1 MYTLGLDIGS
11 SAVKVSALEVETG
24 RYAGSASCPDHEMTI
39 SAPHSGW
46 AEQPPQEWWK
56 NAVLAIRQVMKEND
70 IRPSAVA
77 AIGIAYQMH
86 GLVTVDRNLQPLRP
100 AIIWCDS
107 RAVECGK
114 ELFARAGEKRCM
126 EHLLNSPGNFTLSK
140 LYWFKKNEEALFG
153 RTWKIMLPG
162 DYIALR
168 MTGEVC
174 TTVSG
179 LSEGVLWDFRENTL
193 AGFLLDTAGIS
204 PELVPATVPTFGM
217 QGRIT
222 AQAAGELGLPAG
234 IPVTY
239 RAGDQ
244 PNNAFS
250 LSVTKPGETAAT
262 AGTSGVV
269 YGVTDRLQSDPL
281 SRVNTFVHV
290 NHSAERPK
298 LGILMCIN
306 GTGISNS
313 WLRRMTG
320 FKDYR
325 QMDHMAAGIPAGC
338 DGLTFLPFG
347 NGSERML
354 ENRTPGAAF
363 MHLDF
368 NHHSQAHL
376 CRAVQEGIAFA
387 FRYGMKIMEASG
399 MVTKLVRAGHANMFL
414 SSVFC
419 STLAS
424 IMDVTLELYDTDG
437 ALGAAR
443 GAALGAGLYHDETEA
458 LAMLKCIKTFRP
470 DRGQQD
476 ALTDAY
482 RRWELALDRHTN
494 PDKNS

>member
-11 SAVKVSALEVETG
+11 SAIKVSVLDVETG
-24 RYAGSASCPDHEMTI
+24 RCVGSAVCPVNEMEI
-39 SAPHSGW
+39 SSPHPGW
-46 AEQPPQEWWK
+46 AEQAPQEWWN
-56 NAVLAIRQVMKEND
+56 NAALAIWQVMKENN

-86 GLVTVDRNLQPLRP
+86 GLVAVDRHLQPLRP

-107 RAVECGK
+107 RAVESGK
-114 ELFARAGEKRCM
+114 SLFSRAGEDKCRDRV
-126 EHLLNSPGNFTLSK
+126 LNSPGNFTLSK
-140 LYWFKKNEEALFG
+140 LYWLKNHEEELY
-153 RTWKIMLPG
+153 RTIWKIMLPG

-168 MTGEVC
+168 MTGEVS

-179 LSEGVLWDFRENTL
+179 LSEGILWDFRENAL
-193 AGFLLDTAGIS
+193 AGFLLDTAGI
-204 PELVPATVPTFGM
+204 PPGLLPDTVPTFGM
-217 QGRIT
+217 QGRLT
-222 AQAAGELGLPAG
+222 AQVADELGLPEG

-250 LSVTKPGETAAT
+250 LKVTGPGETAAT

-281 SRVNTFVHV
+281 SRVNTFAHV
-290 NHSAERPK
+290 NHSAQRPR
-298 LGILMCIN
+298 LGILLCIN

-313 WLRRMTG
+313 WLRRATG
-320 FKDYR
+320 IGGYR
-325 QMDHMAAGIPAGC
+325 QMDHMAASVPAGC

-354 ENRTPGAAF
+354 ENRSPGAAF
-363 MHLDF
+363 EHLNF
-368 NHHSQAHL
+368 NIHGQAHL
-376 CRAVQEGIAFA
+376 CRAVQEGVAFA
-387 FRYGMKIMEASG
+387 FHYGMKIMEESG

-419 STLAS
+419 TTLAALSALS
-424 IMDVTLELYDTDG
+424 IELYDTDG

-443 GAALGAGLYHDETEA
+443 GAALGAGLYRDETEA
-458 LAMLKCIKTFRP
+458 LAMLKCIKTFGP
-470 DRGQQD
+470 DPGQQH
-476 ALTDAY
+476 AVADAY
-482 RRWELALDRHTN
+482 RGWELALDRQTET
-494 PDKNS
+494 D